1 MAATFLLSPAR
12 MLMSLAPQDHRF
24 TSDILP
30 QAAFF
35 GQGKRHQQKQQLI
48 EYTVN
53 PLCLILRDY

>member
-1 MAATFLLSPAR
+1 

-24 TSDILP
+24 TSDILR